1 MQTIS
6 GSSNWKLI
14 IRRES
19 DGITI
24 LRAETCDKKAA
35 LPDELFGLPIT
46 VLGDH
51 ALAPSGFD
59 TNGEEITITCGPLSA
74 DAEWNNRKLRELTLP
89 SGLKQIMSYAL
100 MSCYGLRVLRLHDGI
115 QSWHNGSLMNCHE
128 LNTFHITRVSQEQ
141 GETLEYINR
150 TISHELD
157 VTITETDGQMS
168 RLLFPEYIEFFE
180 ENWAARNFDI
190 NIEGGGYP
198 YHHCF
203 RDKQIQMIDYDG
215 LWRKFLGREHDKS
228 CALRIAWWRLRY
240 PVGLGQSAKQ
250 DYLEYLQ
257 NHSADAVRWL
267 LNEKDNSGLL
277 FLLQT
282 ANVDKDT
289 LADACAIARE
299 MRETEALAI
308 LLEEQHKRFPVGAN
322 KSFDL

>member
-14 IRRES
+14 IRRELE
-19 DGITI
+19 GITI
-24 LRAETCDKKAA
+24 LRAETCDIKAA
-35 LPDELFGLPIT
+35 LPDELFGLPVT

-51 ALAPSGFD
+51 ALAPGGFSSD
-59 TNGEEITITCGPLSA
+59 GEQVTITCGVVAA

-89 SGLKQIMSYAL
+89 NRLKLVMRYAL
-100 MSCYGLRVLRLHDGI
+100 MSCDSLCVLRLHDGI
-115 QSWHNGSLMNCHE
+115 ESWHTGALMNCHK
-128 LNTFHITRVSQEQ
+128 LNKFHITRVSEHQ
-141 GETLEYINR
+141 GETLEYLNH

-157 VTITETDGQMS
+157 VTITEQDGQTC

-203 RDKQIQMIDYDG
+203 RNKQIQMIDYDG
-215 LWRKFLGREHDKS
+215 LWKKFLGREHDNF

-240 PVGLGQSAKQ
+240 PVGLNAAAKQ
-250 DYLEYLQ
+250 DYIEYLK
-257 NHSADAVRWL
+257 NHSAEAIYWL
-267 LNEKDNSGLL
+267 LGEKDNSGLL
-277 FLLQT
+277 FLLEMVE
-282 ANVDKDT
+282 ADKDT
-289 LADACAIARE
+289 LIKAGAIARE
-299 MRETEALAI
+299 ERKTEALAI
-308 LLEEQHKRFPVGAN
+308 LLEEQHKRFPVGMN

>member
-14 IRRES
+14 IRRETA
-19 DGITI
+19 GITI

-35 LPDELFGLPIT
+35 LPDELFGLPVT

-51 ALAPSGFD
+51 ALAPSSFS

-89 SGLKQIMSYAL
+89 SGLTQIMSYAL
-100 MSCYGLRVLRLHDGI
+100 MSCDELSVLRLHDGI
-115 QSWHNGSLMNCHE
+115 QNWHNGALMNCHR
-128 LNTFHITRVSQEQ
+128 LNTFHITRVSTEQ
-141 GETLEYINR
+141 GETLEYLNR
-150 TISHELD
+150 AISQELD
-157 VTITETDGQMS
+157 VTVIDTDGKVS

-190 NIEGGGYP
+190 NIEGGGYS

-203 RDKQIQMIDYDG
+203 RKKQISMIDYDG
-215 LWRKFLGREHDKS
+215 LWRKFLGREHDDH

-240 PVGLGQSAKQ
+240 PVGLNTAAEQ

-257 NHSADAVRWL
+257 KHASQAVRWL
-267 LNEKDNSGLL
+267 LEEKDHSGLL
-277 FLLQT
+277 FLLQRVE
-282 ANVDKDT
+282 ADKDT
-289 LADACAIARE
+289 LTQACAIARE
-299 MRETEALAI
+299 MHEAEALAI
-308 LLEEQHKRFPVGAN
+308 LLEEQHKRFPVGVN

>member
-1 MQTIS
+1 MRTIS

-14 IRRES
+14 IRREPE
-19 DGITI
+19 GIII
-24 LRAETCDKKAA
+24 LRAETCDIKAA
-35 LPDELFGLPIT
+35 LPDELFGLPVT

-51 ALAPSGFD
+51 AFAPTGFSID
-59 TNGEEITITCGPLSA
+59 GEEITITCGLLAA

-89 SGLKQIMSYAL
+89 RQLKRVMSYAL
-100 MSCYGLRVLRLHDGI
+100 MSCDSLRVLRMYDSI
-115 QSWHNGSLMNCHE
+115 QSWHNGSLMNCHK
-128 LNTFHITRVSQEQ
+128 LKIFHITRVSEKQ
-141 GETLEYINR
+141 GETLEYLNHN
-150 TISHELD
+150 ISQELD
-157 VTITETDGQMS
+157 VTITETDGQIC

-203 RDKQIQMIDYDG
+203 RNKQIQMADYDG
-215 LWRKFLGREHDKS
+215 LWRKFLGMEHELL

-240 PVGLGQSAKQ
+240 PVGLRPGAKQ

-257 NHSADAVRWL
+257 EHSAEVVRWL
-267 LNEKDNSGLL
+267 LKEKDHSGLS

-282 ANVDKDT
+282 VRADKET
-289 LADACAIARE
+289 LIEACAIARE
-299 MRETEALAI
+299 QREAEALAI
-308 LLEEQHKRFPVGAN
+308 LLEEQHKRFPAGPD